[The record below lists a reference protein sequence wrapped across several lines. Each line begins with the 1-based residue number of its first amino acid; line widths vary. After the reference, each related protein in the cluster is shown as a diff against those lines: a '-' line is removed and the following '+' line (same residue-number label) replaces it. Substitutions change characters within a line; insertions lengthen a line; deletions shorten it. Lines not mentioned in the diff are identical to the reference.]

1 MKDKRILRALE
12 EYNNKYTKKKG
23 IGTKAAFYVNDIDD
37 IIEFNQEKY
46 SYDYRDIIFSS
57 VADALQAGFIIG
69 HRAAKREI
77 RLANKKKLAKWKK

>member
-12 EYNNKYTKKKG
+12 EYNNKYMNKKQ
-23 IGTKAAFYVNDIDD
+23 GTKAAFYVSDIND
-37 IIEFNQEKY
+37 IIEANQEKY
-46 SYDYRDIIFSS
+46 KNDYNYIIYSS

-77 RLANKKKLAKWKK
+77 RLANKKKLAK